1 MKPALALSYGFPDG
15 AMANLT
21 SHPDAVGRIT
31 ARDTYDLPALDLNA
45 FGSLLVS
52 MHIDQR
58 FLASR
63 AEQIAGFLHDG
74 GTVIANGHLA
84 YPFLPGITGF
94 HPLENYGLGDLAV
107 LRLIDHRDHYYPGS
121 SGGASGEVLRGWALP
136 ARPRKVYSSLRFHV
150 SRPRTF
156 EAAVPWGERSSDRS
170 SLPTSQA

>member
-1 MKPALALSYGFPDG
+1 
-15 AMANLT
+15 MA
-21 SHPDAVGRIT
+21 AAFEGRG
-31 ARDTYDLPALDLNA
+31 DLPALDLNA

-107 LRLIDHRDHYYPGS
+107 LRLIDHPIWAGVSENELTFRRGAPVFTGAPGTS
-121 SGGASGEVLRGWALP
+121 RRRARPTRIATHCWCLP
-136 ARPRKVYSSLRFHV
+136 ARHRGSTGCKWPGLPWRTALAWK
-150 SRPRTF
+150 SRS
-156 EAAVPWGERSSDRS
+156 EASACGR
-170 SLPTSQA
+170 